1 MNEQN
6 TKTKMNV
13 NWSWPRSDEYT
24 YETFMERIN
33 MDEEREKD
41 LLTDNGFIVSN
52 PQSIKKTV
60 KDPDGI
66 FSTKFGQS
74 LNDIHPFALRY
85 RCSCGH
91 LNARLQHGIKCPICN
106 TEVRYVD
113 DNFKYFGWIVLK
125 DYYLIHQNLYKSLAF
140 FIGNAKLERIL
151 EFKKEPDGNGIIMDA
166 VEEAPKDEPFFGI
179 GMIEFKERFKEIM
192 DFYLTKN
199 PDKREYYDDIME
211 NIDKVFI
218 QSVPVYTTLLRP
230 YRIEGDVFHFEGTNK
245 IYRMLVQHAYD
256 INKSETQ
263 MDKAKKPKNQLLWN
277 MQQKLNELYYELT
290 NIISG
295 KKGSIRTLFGGRYNF
310 TARAVIVPN
319 PKLKIDQVTLPYKAL
334 LELLQ
339 QTIINILKRSYN
351 MSYSD
356 AYKEWSKAQMDRSS
370 RVYEIIDTIIKDRG
384 GIPVLINRN
393 PTIGYGGILQMFCV
407 AATDTYTMGMPLQI
421 LKPLGADFDG
431 DTMNILYIINQ
442 QFFEA
447 ANRAFN
453 PRNALYISRNDGY
466 FNNQVNHCRDTLI
479 TANAMIYQSRY
490 NYSEDQKAQIA
501 KLKAVK

>member
-41 LLTDNGFIVSN
+41 LLTNNGFIVSN

-179 GMIEFKERFKEIM
+179 GMIEFKERFKEI
-192 DFYLTKN
+192 
-199 PDKREYYDDIME
+199 
-211 NIDKVFI
+211 
-218 QSVPVYTTLLRP
+218 
-230 YRIEGDVFHFEGTNK
+230 
-245 IYRMLVQHAYD
+245 
-256 INKSETQ
+256 
-263 MDKAKKPKNQLLWN
+263 
-277 MQQKLNELYYELT
+277 
-290 NIISG
+290 
-295 KKGSIRTLFGGRYNF
+295 
-310 TARAVIVPN
+310 
-319 PKLKIDQVTLPYKAL
+319 
-334 LELLQ
+334 
-339 QTIINILKRSYN
+339 INILITNMKR
-351 MSYSD
+351 
-356 AYKEWSKAQMDRSS
+356 
-370 RVYEIIDTIIKDRG
+370 
-384 GIPVLINRN
+384 IN
-393 PTIGYGGILQMFCV
+393 
-407 AATDTYTMGMPLQI
+407 
-421 LKPLGADFDG
+421 
-431 DTMNILYIINQ
+431 
-442 QFFEA
+442 
-447 ANRAFN
+447 
-453 PRNALYISRNDGY
+453 
-466 FNNQVNHCRDTLI
+466 
-479 TANAMIYQSRY
+479 
-490 NYSEDQKAQIA
+490 
-501 KLKAVK
+501 